1 MARRYGRSERSERG
15 ERVIDHVPQGKWET
29 VTFVAGLRHD
39 GIVAPFVFNGA
50 MTGAMFCAYLEQCLV
65 PTLKRDDVVIID
77 NLSAHCVAGARELIE
92 AAGATLRYL
101 PQYSPDL
108 DPIEPVFAKVKAL
121 LRKAAARSLRALE
134 RRISAIMPSFTAQE
148 CANYLRHAGYAAT

>member
-1 MARRYGRSERSERG
+1 M
-15 ERVIDHVPQGKWET
+15 P
-29 VTFVAGLRHD
+29 
-39 GIVAPFVFNGA
+39 
-50 MTGAMFCAYLEQCLV
+50 V

-77 NLSAHCVAGARELIE
+77 NLSAHCVAGVRELIE

-134 RRISAIMPSFTAQE
+134 HRIGAIMPTFSAQE

>member
-1 MARRYGRSERSERG
+1 MIA
-15 ERVIDHVPQGKWET
+15 HVPQSHWQT

-39 GIVAPFVFNGA
+39 GIVAPFVLNGA
-50 MTGAMFCAYLEQCLV
+50 MNGASFLAYLEQCLA

-77 NLSAHCVAGARELIE
+77 NLTAHHVAGVRDAIE

-108 DPIEPVFAKVKAL
+108 DPIEMALAKLKAL
-121 LRKAAARSLRALE
+121 LRKAAVRTVQGLW
-134 RRISAIMPSFTAQE
+134 RRLGTQIQTFSPQE
-148 CANYLRHAGYAAT
+148 CANYLRHAGYPAT